1 MPQTA
6 VRVQWDRSARHPG
19 VRQQEEQ
26 ELSYFQGRLIDHLD
40 LRVRDYPAARSFYQ
54 AVLGALGHAAAI
66 EHGPDWMCCDE
77 LYISAAAGRPASGVL
92 HLCFQAADRATVQGF
107 HATALAAGGR
117 DHGAPGLRD
126 YHPGY
131 YAAFVLD
138 PDGNNIEAKCD
149 ERPLTRSAPVIEIT
163 T

>member
-1 MPQTA
+1 M
-6 VRVQWDRSARHPG
+6 R
-19 VRQQEEQ
+19 
-26 ELSYFQGRLIDHLD
+26 YFQGRLIDHLH
-40 LRVRDYPAARSFYQ
+40 LRVADYAVSGGFYQ
-54 AVLGALGHAAAI
+54 AVLEALGHGGTI
-66 EHGPDWMCCDE
+66 EHGPDWLCCDE
-77 LYISAAAGRPASGVL
+77 LSVGQRAEGDAPSSV
-92 HLCFQAADRATVQGF
+92 HLCFQAADRKAVDSF
-107 HATALAAGGR
+107 YAAALAAGGR
-117 DHGAPGLRD
+117 DFGLPGLRD